1 MNSSPLLEMH
11 AKQMK
16 LKKEVLIFWFFSIL
30 EKQSENLGS
39 IPSTCSNAMVVRIS
53 PGWDRNRWERGR
65 RGIGKRGRNVFLG
78 ELVHSAATPNQAGDA
93 QQFVCIFIY

>member
-11 AKQMK
+11 AKQKK
-16 LKKEVLIFWFFSIL
+16 LNKKVLVSSIL

-39 IPSTCSNAMVVRIS
+39 FPSTCSNAMVVRIS
-53 PGWDRNRWERGR
+53 PGWDRNRWEGGR

-78 ELVHSAATPNQAGDA
+78 ELVHSTATPNQAGDA

>member
-1 MNSSPLLEMH
+1 MRNKQNWFSS
-11 AKQMK
+11 
-16 LKKEVLIFWFFSIL
+16 IF

-53 PGWDRNRWERGR
+53 PGWDRNRWEGGR

-78 ELVHSAATPNQAGDA
+78 ELVHSTATPNQAGDA
-93 QQFVCIFIY
+93 QQFVCIFYCSQAGRGSNI